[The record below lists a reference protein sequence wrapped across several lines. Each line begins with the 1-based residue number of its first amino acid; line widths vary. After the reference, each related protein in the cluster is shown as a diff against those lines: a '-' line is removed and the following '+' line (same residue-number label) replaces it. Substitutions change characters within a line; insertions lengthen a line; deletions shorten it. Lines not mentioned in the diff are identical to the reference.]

1 MIMKIGDDVLAK
13 VNGGSLVPCQI
24 IGIKGDIVIVSGEE
38 ERRRA
43 KAEGRS
49 PIGVGLASNLV
60 NATRTVKTS

>member
-1 MIMKIGDDVLAK
+1 MKIGDHVFAN
-13 VNGGSLVPCQI
+13 VSGGSLAPCQI

-49 PIGVGLASNLV
+49 PIGVGLHRNLV
-60 NATRTVKTS
+60 NAANTVKTS